1 MSWILYSN
9 NNNISTETLLTETI
23 SKPGPWSLF
32 VGTTRAKG
40 NRAREIL
47 ATVAEIVEAP
57 VPVEDSVP
65 VEVPAAKIATILA
78 TVAAPL
84 AETEIRFFSALL
96 ASTEVV
102 VDVVKSTLPDAVWEA
117 TDAAVLEAI
126 AQVIVAVLNAVIA
139 AVLSAMIVAALAITT
154 KDRNATRTDSTVGG
168 ILDN

>member
-1 MSWILYSN
+1 M
-9 NNNISTETLLTETI
+9 
-23 SKPGPWSLF
+23 
-32 VGTTRAKG
+32 
-40 NRAREIL
+40 
-47 ATVAEIVEAP
+47 IVEAP
-57 VPVEDSVP
+57 VS

-84 AETEIRFFSALL
+84 AETEIRLFSALL

-154 KDRNATRTDSTVGG
+154 KDRNATRTDSMVGG